1 MLAIL
6 QWRRDAT
13 ARRFAVWMAV
23 GTAFFLGLAAGDFS
37 FGTAAA
43 PFSGWLEIGGLFLLM
58 CSFVLAG
65 TRDEP
70 EPEQKLFPH
79 YRRLKLTSAC
89 VHRARNPNSS

>member
-37 FGTAAA
+37 FGTTAV
-43 PFSGWLEIGGLFLLM
+43 PFSGWLEIAGLFLLM
-58 CSFVLAG
+58 CLFVLAG
-65 TRDEP
+65 SRRDEP
-70 EPEQKLFPH
+70 EP
-79 YRRLKLTSAC
+79 
-89 VHRARNPNSS
+89 